1 MKFCSVCEG
10 QVTDQNI
17 KKVTEHG
24 TYYGCIYCGNL
35 TREEDLKYRT
45 SNNWKPTYKT
55 PPCKVFN
62 NLCESSGKCVREKC
76 SDYCEWQLRKSKF
89 EQAMM
94 AEKNKDNLF
103 KNYKDKR
110 MCHNTVVGMK

>member
-1 MKFCSVCEG
+1 MKCCSVCEG
-10 QVTDQNI
+10 QVTDQDI

-45 SNNWKPTYKT
+45 SNNWKPTYKH

-76 SDYCEWQLRKSKF
+76 SDYAEYELRKAKIK
-89 EQAMM
+89 ATI
-94 AEKNKDNLF
+94 AADHA
-103 KNYKDKR
+103 KR
-110 MCHNTVVGMK
+110 DLYNGFHVNSIKHKTTVGMR